1 MIFFIILGAAF
12 YNGFLAL
19 TQAPQKLSNYVVSQ
33 GFSPWTILTIV
44 LIFYLIFGCLMDR
57 DTRIVETN
65 KAVMF
70 FVGSDIV
77 RVVILV
83 LFPAI
88 ALFLLPG

>member
-1 MIFFIILGAAF
+1 
-12 YNGFLAL
+12 
-19 TQAPQKLSNYVVSQ
+19 
-33 GFSPWTILTIV
+33 
-44 LIFYLIFGCLMDR
+44 MDR